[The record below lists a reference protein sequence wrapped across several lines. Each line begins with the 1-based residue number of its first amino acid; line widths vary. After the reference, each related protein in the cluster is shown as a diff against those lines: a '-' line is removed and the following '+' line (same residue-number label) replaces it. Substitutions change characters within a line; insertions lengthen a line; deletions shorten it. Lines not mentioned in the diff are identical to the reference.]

1 MPALAIAR
9 RSGRALHTLWKRLQD
24 PAHHP
29 AQSYRPSTDLNVFA
43 RINTY
48 SEFLDFGRFSEP
60 VYEERH
66 RLIRQMAAAPA
77 PILTSGYC
85 ICCRRTA
92 EFRTDPEAQG
102 LPSGAMPNWREGLI
116 CPGCSLN
123 NRMRAAIHLL
133 QWAASPARSTRIY
146 LSEQVTALYRW
157 MKRMYPRAVGSEYLR
172 DGTPRG
178 QMNSQGVRHEDLTAL
193 SFADEA
199 FDVILSLEVMEHIP
213 DFRPAFAECARILA
227 SGGRMVL
234 GVPFH
239 RGRRHLCRALV
250 RDDGTIEHLHPP
262 EYHGDPL
269 DPQGC
274 LCFHHF
280 GWDILDFLQQ
290 AGFRHAAA
298 YAIWSRELG
307 YMASEGDMLQFIAV
321 K

>member
-1 MPALAIAR
+1 
-9 RSGRALHTLWKRLQD
+9 
-24 PAHHP
+24 
-29 AQSYRPSTDLNVFA
+29 
-43 RINTY
+43 
-48 SEFLDFGRFSEP
+48 
-60 VYEERH
+60 
-66 RLIRQMAAAPA
+66 
-77 PILTSGYC
+77 
-85 ICCRRTA
+85 
-92 EFRTDPEAQG
+92 
-102 LPSGAMPNWREGLI
+102 
-116 CPGCSLN
+116 
-123 NRMRAAIHLL
+123 MRAAIHLL
-133 QWAASPARSTRIY
+133 QWTVSPARSARIY
-146 LSEQVTALYRW
+146 LSEQVTALYKWVR
-157 MKRMYPRAVGSEYLR
+157 RRHPHAVGSEYLR

-178 QMNSQGVRHEDLTAL
+178 QMNPQGIRHEDLTAL

-227 SGGRMVL
+227 PGGTMVL

-239 RGRRHLCRALV
+239 RGPNHLFRALV

-269 DPQGC
+269 DSRGC

-280 GWDILDFLQQ
+280 GWDILDFLRQ

-307 YMASEGDMLQFIAV
+307 YMASEGDMLQFIAI